1 MPGAANLRPV
11 STYPSRP
18 VLVAAIGSRCP
29 YCGEPMA
36 HPPRHPSRD
45 HIRPRSRGYTLSPD
59 NQAVVCRTCNTDKG
73 SLSLGRWLN
82 RLRRAADPRADH
94 VADFMRRAGVELPS

>member
-1 MPGAANLRPV
+1 M
-11 STYPSRP
+11 STLPRRP

-36 HPPRHPSRD
+36 CPPRHPSRD
-45 HIRPRSRGYTLSPD
+45 HIRPRSRGHALGAD

-82 RLRRAADPRADH
+82 RLRRAADPRAGH
-94 VADFMRRAGVELPS
+94 VADFMRRTGIEVPS

>member
-1 MPGAANLRPV
+1 M
-11 STYPSRP
+11 STLPRRP

-36 HPPRHPSRD
+36 CPPRHPSRD
-45 HIRPRSRGYTLSPD
+45 HIRPRSRGHMLSPD
-59 NQAVVCRTCNTDKG
+59 NQAVVCRTCNADKG

-82 RLRRAADPRADH
+82 RLRRAADPRARY
-94 VADFMRRAGVELPS
+94 VAEFMRGAGMEIPS